1 MVYKKPL
8 QGLKNPRKEGKNGN
22 RLVLKMACDIEN

>member
-8 QGLKNPRKEGKNGN
+8 HGQKSMEKEGKNGN
-22 RLVLKMACDIEN
+22 RLVLKVACDIEN